1 VQNRQC
7 CAQNSKEDFED
18 SPRGSSD
25 ASELL
30 AETGAS
36 LEITKPKLAK
46 DMYQRLANIWSDKSQ
61 LMPLRQSMWV
71 AIESLPGLPCRFGAS
86 ISDLQALSTE
96 LAWDYPRG
104 IAAINLDRCKTLVF
118 TPDHGPT
125 VARVESVLAWLR
137 QFEGLGLVLRKN
149 GDDIEFGFV
158 DVLFMPGQ
166 STLGSHRRDLFV
178 AAVAAVVGSTRAW

>member
-1 VQNRQC
+1 MY
-7 CAQNSKEDFED
+7 
-18 SPRGSSD
+18 GSSD
-25 ASELL
+25 DASVQELL
-30 AETGAS
+30 AETVAS

-61 LMPLRQSMWV
+61 LMPLRQNMWV

-104 IAAINLDRCKTLVF
+104 IAAIHLDRCKTLVF
-118 TPDHGPT
+118 SPDYGPT

-137 QFEGLGLVLRKN
+137 QFDGLGLVLRKR

-166 STLGSHRRDLFV
+166 STSGARRRDLFV